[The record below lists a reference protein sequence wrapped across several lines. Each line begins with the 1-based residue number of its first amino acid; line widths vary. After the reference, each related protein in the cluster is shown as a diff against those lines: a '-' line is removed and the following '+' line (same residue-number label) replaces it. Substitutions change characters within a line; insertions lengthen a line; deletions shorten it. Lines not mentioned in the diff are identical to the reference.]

1 MELETRHY
9 IILRHRNHN
18 KLAEMVSEIIAKGY
32 LPSGELVVFQPPAN
46 IEQPWHY
53 QALIRKDHVGR

>member
-32 LPSGELVVFQPPAN
+32 LPSGELVVYQAAKL
-46 IEQPWHY
+46 EQPWHY